1 MQFRTQLFA
10 ATVLAMTWQPSGI
23 AVNAQTPSSPSD
35 QSPTTGLA
43 QPSEKIPDHKLDA
56 AAAILQRVA
65 KLQEDFHQQM
75 ERVAEKAKEQAEKA
89 ITEQGLSV
97 EEYTSILETAQKDPD
112 VREKL
117 LARIPPPQGGDDK
130 SAPRDQNK

>member
-10 ATVLAMTWQPSGI
+10 ATVLAMTWQLSGI
-23 AVNAQTPSSPSD
+23 AANAQTSSPPRN

-75 ERVAEKAKEQAEKA
+75 ERVAEQAKKQAEKA

-117 LARIPPPQGGDDK
+117 LARIPPPQGGADK

>member
-10 ATVLAMTWQPSGI
+10 AIVLAMTWQLSGI
-23 AVNAQTPSSPSD
+23 AVNAQTPSSPRD

-75 ERVAEKAKEQAEKA
+75 ERVAEQAKKQAEKA

-130 SAPRDQNK
+130 SAPREQNK